1 MSARPLPNPPPG
13 FEHLFPEDNFERLNG
28 PFYRRMASDGSATY
42 GFHSD
47 ARHGNSNGV
56 IHGGALVLFLDHM
69 MGHYLASVV
78 QCPTATIG
86 LDSRFIAGVSPGPWI
101 EGSVTIRR
109 RARTLAFVDGEAS
122 ADGKLLATASGIFRV
137 FEK

>member
-1 MSARPLPNPPPG
+1 
-13 FEHLFPEDNFERLNG
+13 
-28 PFYRRMASDGSATY
+28 
-42 GFHSD
+42 
-47 ARHGNSNGV
+47 
-56 IHGGALVLFLDHM
+56 M

-78 QCPTATIG
+78 QRPTATIG
-86 LDSRFIAGVSPGPWI
+86 LDTRFIAGVSPGPWI

-137 FEK
+137 FYK